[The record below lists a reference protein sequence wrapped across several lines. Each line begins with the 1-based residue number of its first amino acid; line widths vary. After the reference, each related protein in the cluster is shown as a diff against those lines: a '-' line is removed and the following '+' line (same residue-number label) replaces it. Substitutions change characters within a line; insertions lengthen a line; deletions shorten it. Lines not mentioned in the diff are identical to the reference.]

1 MKCPFCGFL
10 EDKVV
15 DSREAKDGDS
25 IRRRR
30 ECLECGRRFTSYERI
45 DEIPYMVVKKDG
57 KREIFE
63 RNKIMSGLL
72 RACEKRPISSSQ
84 LESIVDSVEKSVQE
98 TIDRE
103 LPTSD
108 VGKIIMRRLKELD
121 KVAYVRFASVY
132 LEFEDVSEFMTELK
146 YLVQSRDKSAKNKKP
161 KVKKVR
167 VNK

>member
-15 DSREAKDGDS
+15 DSREAKDGDA

-30 ECLECGRRFTSYERI
+30 ECLECSRRFTSYERI

-146 YLVQSRDKSAKNKKP
+146 YLVQSRDKSAKRKPKKSE
-161 KVKKVR
+161 KVKK
-167 VNK
+167 

>member
-30 ECLECGRRFTSYERI
+30 ECLSCARRFTSYERI

-57 KREIFE
+57 KRESFE
-63 RNKIMSGLL
+63 RNKIITGLL
-72 RACEKRPISSSQ
+72 RACEKRPISSAQ
-84 LESIVDSVEKSVQE
+84 LESIVNDVEKSVQDSA
-98 TIDRE
+98 TRE
-103 LPTSD
+103 LSTND
-108 VGKIIMRRLKELD
+108 VGKIIMKRLKELD

-146 YLVQSRDKSAKNKKP
+146 YLVRTRDKEAEKRTKKSR
-161 KVKKVR
+161 K
-167 VNK
+167 